1 MCDERTASKMA
12 AWSTAKRNGLA
23 ADYIIN
29 MGILEKYWKYGFNTS
44 NVYTH
49 TSRLTLDNFDETTA
63 PPTRILPAPTL
74 PDLLNPIPLAP
85 NPSEG
90 TLFDN
95 PDPYGHKALEDDDD
109 DDAPDENAEP
119 SIIMCSSDARRLAI
133 ETCQSRGTGSF
144 GSSKPPRCDEA
155 IRGHFGRSKHPR
167 RSSEGK
173 WNPKNASWGKES
185 GGW

>member
-1 MCDERTASKMA
+1 MA

-49 TSRLTLDNFDETTA
+49 TSRLTLDNFDENTS
-63 PPTRILPAPTL
+63 PPTRTFPAPTL
-74 PDLLNPIPLAP
+74 QDLLNPIPLAP
-85 NPSEG
+85 NPSEA

-95 PDPYGHKALEDDDD
+95 PDPYGHRALEDDDD
-109 DDAPDENAEP
+109 GAPDENASP
-119 SIIMCSSDARRLAI
+119 SIIIRSSDARRLAI
-133 ETCQSRGTGSF
+133 ETLVNLEAPALLARLNPPTVTKPSAGTSAAR
-144 GSSKPPRCDEA
+144 STPPVPQKE
-155 IRGHFGRSKHPR
+155 
-167 RSSEGK
+167 K
-173 WNPKNASWGKES
+173 WSPKNASWGKDS